1 MALLQ
6 TSNTSKGIFPG
17 PAAQGAEVTW
27 MMEEITVST
36 NPAANDTFK
45 MLPIPSD
52 HVVTEVILSAT
63 DLDTNAIP
71 TITLSVGV
79 LNAAGTDLL
88 TDADS
93 GGGVWITSSVA
104 GQAGTL
110 TRTGGAS
117 ATDRFI
123 SFMKPTVAAR
133 DIGIKV
139 IAASATFASGQIRL
153 QAAYRAAR
161 YAK

>member
-6 TSNTSKGIFPG
+6 TSNSSKGIFPG
-17 PAAQGAEVTW
+17 VAAQGAEVMW
-27 MMEEITVST
+27 LMEEVTVST
-36 NPAANDTFK
+36 APSANDTFK
-45 MLPIPSD
+45 VLPIPSD

-63 DLDTNAIP
+63 DMDTGIA
-71 TITLSVGV
+71 TLTLSVGV

-93 GGGVWITSSVA
+93 GSGVWITSSIA
-104 GQAGTL
+104 AQGGTL

-123 SFMKPTVAAR
+123 TYMKPTLAER
-133 DIGIKV
+133 HIGVKV
-139 IAASATFASGQIRL
+139 IVGAATFAAGTFRL
-153 QAAYRAAR
+153 QAAYRASR
-161 YAK
+161 YGK